1 MRAAPSPI
9 CRHADVVI
17 AGAGVTGLYL
27 AYRIAGERP
36 ELSIV
41 VLEASER
48 IGGRLRSLKR
58 GDDHVL
64 ECGAE
69 FISDAQAGVFALA
82 RALKCPLIETKFRR
96 GGAYLRGR
104 RDDEGYA
111 LAPHEE
117 KKSASGLVLASVGSV
132 APEIAALLQE
142 SSNRADDFE
151 RLREAVID
159 GRPLW
164 AWSIGALLRRTL
176 SDEGFALARA
186 THGSTSAFGESN
198 AFDAL
203 VTQAIEAAPRQRFF
217 RFEHGF
223 ESLASALA
231 EASPGVQLGL
241 GHRVVSVRQQPGG
254 LRVRSATANGAS
266 EVSARYIFLALPQ
279 AALRRVRFSRD
290 LARSWCATDLN
301 AVSPVKAFKLFLEF
315 ERQWWNGEVGRLEP
329 GEVAATFTDLPLQ
342 QIYFAGGQGER
353 STVMAAFADG
363 HSAEYWESFRVEPRN
378 CDLVAGAPHA
388 MIEAAMRELRRIYPF
403 APDAI
408 GGVFADWALGGWHA
422 WKPGVKSWESATR
435 IQQPNSDAP
444 LFICGEAF
452 SQLQGWT
459 EGALNNAEATLERAL
474 GLDRPHW
481 LGVEVPFKTK
491 GDKNARLG
499 FSGSPR

>member
-1 MRAAPSPI
+1 MRAGPSPM

-27 AYRIAGERP
+27 AYRIASERP

-41 VLEASER
+41 VLEASGR

-58 GDDHVL
+58 GGEHVL

-69 FISDAQAGVFALA
+69 FISDAQVNVFALA
-82 RALKCPLIETKFRR
+82 SALHCRLIETKFRR

-117 KKSASGLVLASVGSV
+117 KQSASGLVLASLGAV
-132 APEIAALLQE
+132 APEIAALLQKG
-142 SSNRADDFE
+142 SNRVEDFE
-151 RLREAVID
+151 RLRGVVID

-176 SDEGFALARA
+176 SDEAFALARA
-186 THGSTSAFGESN
+186 THGSTAAFGQSN

-223 ESLASALA
+223 ESLASRLA
-231 EASPGVQLGL
+231 QASPGVQLGL
-241 GHRVVSVRQQPGG
+241 GHRVVSVRWQPGG
-254 LRVRSATANGAS
+254 FRVRSATAHGAS
-266 EVSARYIFLALPQ
+266 EVRARYVFLALPQ
-279 AALRRVRFSRD
+279 AALRRVRFSED
-290 LARSWCATDLN
+290 LARSWCATELN

-329 GEVAATFTDLPLQ
+329 GEIAATFTDLPLQ

-353 STVMAAFADG
+353 STLMAAFADG
-363 HSAEYWESFRVEPRN
+363 HGAEYWQSFRVGPHN
-378 CDLVAGAPHA
+378 ANLVADAPRA
-388 MIEAAMRELRRIYPF
+388 MIDAAMRELRRIYPS

-422 WKPGVKSWESATR
+422 WKPGIKSWESAAR

-452 SQLQGWT
+452 SHLQGWT

-474 GLDRPHW
+474 GLGRPHW

-491 GDKNARLG
+491 GNKNAQLG
-499 FSGSPR
+499 LSGLPR

>member
-1 MRAAPSPI
+1 MRAGPSPI

-27 AYRIAGERP
+27 AYRIASERP

-41 VLEASER
+41 VLEASGR

-58 GDDHVL
+58 GDGHVL

-69 FISDAQAGVFALA
+69 FIADAQTNVFALA
-82 RALKCPLIETKFRR
+82 SALKCRLIETKFRR

-117 KKSASGLVLASVGSV
+117 KQSASGLVLASLAAI
-132 APEIAALLQE
+132 APEIAALQQTP
-142 SSNRADDFE
+142 NGVQDFE
-151 RLREAVID
+151 RLRGVVID

-176 SDEGFALARA
+176 SDEAFALARA
-186 THGSTSAFGESN
+186 THGSTAAFGEAN
-198 AFDAL
+198 ALDAL

-223 ESLASALA
+223 ESLASRLA
-231 EASPGVQLGL
+231 EAIPEVQLGL
-241 GHRVVSVRQQPGG
+241 GHRVVSVRQQRGG

-266 EVSARYIFLALPQ
+266 EVSARYVFLALPQ
-279 AALRRVRFSRD
+279 APLRRVRFSPE
-290 LARSWCATDLN
+290 LAQSWCATDIN

-329 GEVAATFTDLPLQ
+329 GEIAATFTDLPLQ

-353 STVMAAFADG
+353 STLMAAFADG
-363 HSAEYWESFRVEPRN
+363 DGAAYWESFRAGPRN
-378 CDLVAGAPHA
+378 ADLVADPPRA
-388 MIEAAMRELRRIYPF
+388 MLEAAMRELRRIYPS
-403 APDAI
+403 APDPIAA
-408 GGVFADWALGGWHA
+408 VFADWALGGWHA
-422 WKPGVKSWESATR
+422 WKPGIKSWESAAR

-452 SQLQGWT
+452 SHLQGWT

-474 GLDRPHW
+474 GLGRPHW
-481 LGVEVPFKTK
+481 LGVEVPFAIK
-491 GDKNARLG
+491 GDKHAQLG